1 MLRVGMAQVTPR
13 LGDLEQNLKKH
24 LEMIRA
30 ARKQGA
36 SVVVFP
42 ELGLTG
48 YALRDLTLSV
58 AMRVDDPRVMRL
70 IEESVNIDLVFS
82 FIEESDDHRFYI
94 TSIYASK
101 GQALH
106 RHRKLYPPTYG
117 LFEEQRHVARGEDL
131 SSFQTSSGA
140 TGLLICED
148 AWHPSTLYTLSLT
161 GTGVIYVIAAGPG
174 RALNGASD
182 SSSQQFWQRMIRT
195 HAQLFTTFIVF
206 VNRTGFEDGLHFFGH
221 SFVAGPDGEILF
233 EVKDAKE
240 GLHFADLDETQLRS
254 VRYRSPF
261 LRDEDPER
269 ALQRMKQALRAG
281 RANG

>member
-1 MLRVGMAQVTPR
+1 MLRVGMAQMTPR
-13 LGDLEQNLKKH
+13 LGDLDQNLEKH
-24 LEMIRA
+24 LDMIQVARA
-30 ARKQGA
+30 QGA

-48 YALRDLTLSV
+48 YALRDLTLAV
-58 AMRVDDPRVMRL
+58 AMRVDDPRISRL
-70 IEESVNIDLVFS
+70 IRESTDLDLVFS

-117 LFEEQRHVARGEDL
+117 LFEEQRHVARGETL
-131 SSFQTSSGA
+131 TSFQTAYGT

-148 AWHPSTLYTLSLT
+148 AWHPSSLYTLSLT

-174 RALNGASD
+174 RALSGSAD

-233 EVKDAKE
+233 EVKDDKE
-240 GLHFADLDETQLRS
+240 GLHLADLNEAQLRS

-261 LRDEDPER
+261 LRDEDPES
-269 ALQRMKQALRAG
+269 ALRRMKQALRAG
-281 RANG
+281 RENG